1 MTREEQFDYLQIIQ
15 TGHEGAIAG
24 NPNEADA
31 LNVWQRL
38 TESKTALAV
47 LSQCT
52 TKIMLKGA
60 SDDR

>member
-15 TGHEGAIAG
+15 IGHEGAIAG
-24 NPNEADA
+24 NPNEADS

-52 TKIMLKGA
+52 TKITLKGA

>member
-1 MTREEQFDYLQIIQ
+1 MTQEEQFDYLQIIQ
-15 TGHEGAIAG
+15 TGHKGAIAG

-47 LSQCT
+47 LSQCA
-52 TKIMLKGA
+52 TKITLKGA
-60 SDDR
+60 SNGR